1 MAWWDD
7 AAEALGSVVG
17 FFAGND
23 GNDALW
29 FAITTPRN
37 GRPVQD
43 GTPLCI
49 AIFGFVDGKHGLTS
63 GRIIKRGSGCGAR
76 RPSEL

>member
-37 GRPVQD
+37 GRPVQVELRFAS
-43 GTPLCI
+43 PSL
-49 AIFGFVDGKHGLTS
+49 VSLTENTAS
-63 GRIIKRGSGCGAR
+63 LVAA
-76 RPSEL
+76 